1 MEELFNELKKI
12 RFNITKKMNS
22 LLLETI
28 LMEQVLEQKHLT
40 KIEYVLFYKHY
51 EDIKED
57 YCKDFKLN
65 NKEQIKK
72 YNELIKKIE
81 KK

>member
-28 LMEQVLEQKHLT
+28 LMEQVL
-40 KIEYVLFYKHY
+40 
-51 EDIKED
+51 
-57 YCKDFKLN
+57 
-65 NKEQIKK
+65 
-72 YNELIKKIE
+72 
-81 KK
+81 